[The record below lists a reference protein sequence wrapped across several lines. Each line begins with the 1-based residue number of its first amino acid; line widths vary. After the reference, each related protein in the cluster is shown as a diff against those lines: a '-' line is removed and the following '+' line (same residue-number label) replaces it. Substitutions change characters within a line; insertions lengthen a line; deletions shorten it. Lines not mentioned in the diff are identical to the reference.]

1 MSLLAQGFADP
12 ALGELVLTRDALGV
26 DPQHHVDAVPSP
38 LRHLSG
44 IDAAVQPRGQASVPE
59 VIRAPCERG
68 VLLGRGEGRLARFDP
83 GAPVGDR
90 G

>member
-26 DPQHHVDAVPSP
+26 DPQQHVDAVPGP